1 MGSQSHFLKRSEAS
15 YKKMESL
22 KSEERQ
28 WVVHIKSCL
37 GDVKFRESLHP
48 PSIFMASSP
57 LRGLKHEAFVPQVVA
72 IGPYHSDLGPHHS
85 SFPDNQETDRYKAIA
100 AKEMEKHKIMACRSV
115 EKNLNGR
122 SFCSLADEFL
132 KMIQQIR
139 DEYDTELES
148 CQVDEKLAYMLAL
161 DAAFVVEFLRF
172 NAGMKCGF
180 NDYINRRFPTPLRK
194 SILQDFVLL
203 ENQLPLFL
211 LLKVMSLDEDCATA
225 AGAAEVLGVLIKK
238 VACEVLP
245 FSALSEDS
253 VRSIA
258 DRVSERKH
266 LLDCLYGVVT
276 YGGGCMSSSSDS
288 TVQKD
293 TLVEKPTHFP
303 RAVELFNSGITFKGI
318 ELCNMISVK
327 FDPKKAILYVPK
339 IRVGDDTEKF
349 FRNLIAYESHLI
361 DEVHVLSYLRFMNSL
376 IDGPDDVALLVEK
389 GVLAQDIGSN
399 EEVADMWNRL
409 CINTMRVCSAEHE
422 KVAQQLLR
430 HCQYRL
436 NALKA
441 EFKRKYLSR
450 PWLVLSVLSGAS
462 LLIMT
467 LLITLY
473 TIELYN
479 KPGG

>member
-15 YKKMESL
+15 YKKLESQ

-139 DEYDTELES
+139 DEYDTELVS

-161 DAAFVVEFLRF
+161 DAAFVVEILRF
-172 NAGMKCGF
+172 NAGTKCGF
-180 NDYINRRFPTPLRK
+180 SEYICTRFPRPLRK

-203 ENQLPLFL
+203 ENQVPLSL
-211 LLKVMSLDEDCATA
+211 LLKVMRLDEGCASDA
-225 AGAAEVLGVLIKK
+225 HAEKALGFLIQN
-238 VACEVLP
+238 VVHEVLP
-245 FSALSEDS
+245 FSILSEENVSS
-253 VRSIA
+253 VV
-258 DRVSERKH
+258 DCVSERKH
-266 LLDCLYGVVT
+266 LLDCLYQVVT
-276 YGGGCMSSSSDS
+276 YGGKSVPSSFDS
-288 TVQKD
+288 TSPTD
-293 TLVEKPTHFP
+293 TLVQKPTHFP
-303 RAVELFNSGITFKGI
+303 RAVDLFNSGIKFKGI
-318 ELCNMISVK
+318 ELCNKISVK
-327 FDPKKAILYVPK
+327 FDAKRAILSVPK
-339 IRVGDDTEKF
+339 IRVGDDTERL

-361 DEVHVLSYLRFMNSL
+361 DEVHVLSYLRFLNSL
-376 IDGPDDVALLVEK
+376 VDGPDDVALLVEK

-399 EEVADMWNRL
+399 EEVAAMWNRL
-409 CINTMRVCSAEHE
+409 CINTMRVCSAE
-422 KVAQQLLR
+422 
-430 HCQYRL
+430 
-436 NALKA
+436 
-441 EFKRKYLSR
+441 
-450 PWLVLSVLSGAS
+450 
-462 LLIMT
+462 
-467 LLITLY
+467 
-473 TIELYN
+473 
-479 KPGG
+479 